1 MEIKIGIRHIS
12 REVTLETK
20 ESVETIRTKVADA
33 ITNGSLLEIT
43 DDKGATTLVPGEQ
56 IGYVELG
63 SEEKRLLLRYAP
75 MEKVSAPNSRGTP
88 NNFYEARIH
97 GFAV

>member
-12 REVTLETK
+12 REVTLETM

-43 DDKGATTLVPGEQ
+43 DDKGAITLVPGEQ

-63 SEEKRLLLRYAP
+63 SEEKRR
-75 MEKVSAPNSRGTP
+75 V
-88 NNFYEARIH
+88 
-97 GFAV
+97 GFGVGA

>member
-20 ESVETIRTKVADA
+20 ESFETIRTKVADA

-43 DDKGATTLVPGEQ
+43 DDKGAITLVPGEQ

-63 SEEKRLLLRYAP
+63 SEEKRR
-75 MEKVSAPNSRGTP
+75 V
-88 NNFYEARIH
+88 
-97 GFAV
+97 GFGVGA

>member
-20 ESVETIRTKVADA
+20 KSVETIRTKVADA
-33 ITNGSLLEIT
+33 ITNGSLFEIT

-63 SEEKRLLLRYAP
+63 SEEKRR
-75 MEKVSAPNSRGTP
+75 V
-88 NNFYEARIH
+88 
-97 GFAV
+97 GFGVGA

>member
-12 REVTLETK
+12 REITLDTK
-20 ESVETIRTKVADA
+20 ESAEKVRSKVTDA

-43 DDKGATTLVPGEQ
+43 DDKGATTLVPGAQ

-63 SEEKRLLLRYAP
+63 SEEKRR
-75 MEKVSAPNSRGTP
+75 V
-88 NNFYEARIH
+88 
-97 GFAV
+97 GFGFGA

>member
-43 DDKGATTLVPGEQ
+43 DDKGAITLVPGEQ

-63 SEEKRLLLRYAP
+63 SEDKRR
-75 MEKVSAPNSRGTP
+75 V
-88 NNFYEARIH
+88 
-97 GFAV
+97 GFGVGA

>member
-20 ESVETIRTKVADA
+20 ESVETI
-33 ITNGSLLEIT
+33 
-43 DDKGATTLVPGEQ
+43 TLVPGEQ

-63 SEEKRLLLRYAP
+63 SEEKRR
-75 MEKVSAPNSRGTP
+75 V
-88 NNFYEARIH
+88 
-97 GFAV
+97 GFGVGA

>member
-33 ITNGSLLEIT
+33 ITNGSLREIT

-63 SEEKRLLLRYAP
+63 SEEKRR
-75 MEKVSAPNSRGTP
+75 V
-88 NNFYEARIH
+88 
-97 GFAV
+97 GFGVGA

>member
-1 MEIKIGIRHIS
+1 MHWYILSFLFSCVVLS
-12 REVTLETK
+12 RLSVDSRV

-63 SEEKRLLLRYAP
+63 SEEKRR
-75 MEKVSAPNSRGTP
+75 V
-88 NNFYEARIH
+88 
-97 GFAV
+97 GFGVGA

>member
-43 DDKGATTLVPGEQ
+43 DDKGAITLVPGEQ

-63 SEEKRLLLRYAP
+63 SEEKRR
-75 MEKVSAPNSRGTP
+75 V
-88 NNFYEARIH
+88 
-97 GFAV
+97 GFGVGA

>member
-33 ITNGSLLEIT
+33 ITTVPSLRSPTIR
-43 DDKGATTLVPGEQ
+43 EQ
-56 IGYVELG
+56 PPSYPVSRSVMLSSAPKRSAALG
-63 SEEKRLLLRYAP
+63 S
-75 MEKVSAPNSRGTP
+75 VSAPNSRGTP

>member
-1 MEIKIGIRHIS
+1 MEIKSGIRHIS

-43 DDKGATTLVPGEQ
+43 DDKGAITLVPGEQ
-56 IGYVELG
+56 IGDVELG
-63 SEEKRLLLRYAP
+63 SEEKRR
-75 MEKVSAPNSRGTP
+75 V
-88 NNFYEARIH
+88 
-97 GFAV
+97 GFGVGA

>member
-33 ITNGSLLEIT
+33 ITNGSLLEIP
-43 DDKGATTLVPGEQ
+43 DDKGATTLVP
-56 IGYVELG
+56 V
-63 SEEKRLLLRYAP
+63 
-75 MEKVSAPNSRGTP
+75 
-88 NNFYEARIH
+88 
-97 GFAV
+97 

>member
-43 DDKGATTLVPGEQ
+43 DDKGAIILVPGEQ

-63 SEEKRLLLRYAP
+63 SEEKRR
-75 MEKVSAPNSRGTP
+75 V
-88 NNFYEARIH
+88 
-97 GFAV
+97 GFGVGA

>member
-43 DDKGATTLVPGEQ
+43 DDREQ
-56 IGYVELG
+56 PPSYPVSRSVMLNSALKRSAALG
-63 SEEKRLLLRYAP
+63 S
-75 MEKVSAPNSRGTP
+75 VSAPNSRGTP

>member
-43 DDKGATTLVPGEQ
+43 DDKGAITLVSGEQ

-63 SEEKRLLLRYAP
+63 SEEKRR
-75 MEKVSAPNSRGTP
+75 V
-88 NNFYEARIH
+88 
-97 GFAV
+97 GFGVGA

>member
-1 MEIKIGIRHIS
+1 MEIKIGSRHIS

-63 SEEKRLLLRYAP
+63 SEEKRR
-75 MEKVSAPNSRGTP
+75 V
-88 NNFYEARIH
+88 
-97 GFAV
+97 GFGVGA

>member
-20 ESVETIRTKVADA
+20 ESVETIRTKVADS

-43 DDKGATTLVPGEQ
+43 DDKGAITLVPGEQ

-63 SEEKRLLLRYAP
+63 SEDKRR
-75 MEKVSAPNSRGTP
+75 V
-88 NNFYEARIH
+88 
-97 GFAV
+97 GFGVGA

>member
-43 DDKGATTLVPGEQ
+43 DDKGAPTLVPGEQ

-63 SEEKRLLLRYAP
+63 SEEKRR
-75 MEKVSAPNSRGTP
+75 V
-88 NNFYEARIH
+88 
-97 GFAV
+97 GFGVGA